1 MTTPPIGICRSG
13 SAKYLIIC
21 LYSGKI
27 CQVLEEL
34 KTETRSMRNSIDQ
47 LRKSGNNKVV
57 ANSAA
62 SMFPL
67 QSESD
72 LRDFERKA
80 VDSSFQEIVVCNT
93 SFSFSLLN

>member
-1 MTTPPIGICRSG
+1 M
-13 SAKYLIIC
+13 
-21 LYSGKI
+21 
-27 CQVLEEL
+27 
-34 KTETRSMRNSIDQ
+34 
-47 LRKSGNNKVV
+47 V

-62 SMFPL
+62 SIFPL